1 MIANHNSHLDTLVL
15 MSLFR
20 GDSFKHVR
28 LVAAGDYFMKNT
40 FLKWFSTKVMYI
52 IPIERK
58 MTRDFT
64 GICQPILDKNGIII
78 LYQEGSCGEPKKLSK
93 YKSSIYYLMRER
105 SYVPIF
111 MHG

>member
-40 FLKWFSTKVMYI
+40 FLKWFLTKVMYI

-64 GICQPILDKNGIII
+64 GICQPILDELEKMVSLFYIKNAHAENLKNCPNINQVFI
-78 LYQEGSCGEPKKLSK
+78 S
-93 YKSSIYYLMRER
+93 
-105 SYVPIF
+105 
-111 MHG
+111 